1 MSDNKSNQT
10 PPTIEELQKAREKQT
25 AFMKEQIEHLK
36 IREEYSGLKAK
47 IAENAYV
54 ETMAKM
60 KLAQLQAK
68 PEEQTGE
75 DPKPQE

>member
-1 MSDNKSNQT
+1 MPTKT
-10 PPTIEELQKAREKQT
+10 PPTIEELQEAREKQT

-68 PEEQTGE
+68 PEEGKE
-75 DPKPQE
+75 ESKPQE